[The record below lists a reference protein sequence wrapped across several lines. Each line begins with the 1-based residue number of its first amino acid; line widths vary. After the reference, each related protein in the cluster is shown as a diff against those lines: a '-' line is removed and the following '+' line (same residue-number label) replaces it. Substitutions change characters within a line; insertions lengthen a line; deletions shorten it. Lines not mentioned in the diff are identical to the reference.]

1 LALCVGTTVLIK
13 MGKARYLW
21 VTAVPMLF
29 VGAITLTG
37 SYELFYLFVG
47 KGVSVGGPEQALSLY
62 VDAALVGI
70 VALLAVIVLMDSARQ
85 WYGYLVQGQPYTT
98 SEVLVYSGEGSV
110 AGSRPIVGDG
120 INIPPGR
127 CC

>member
-1 LALCVGTTVLIK
+1 
-13 MGKARYLW
+13 
-21 VTAVPMLF
+21 
-29 VGAITLTG
+29 
-37 SYELFYLFVG
+37 
-47 KGVSVGGPEQALSLY
+47 

-70 VALLAVIVLMDSARQ
+70 VALLAVVVLMDSARQ

-98 SEVLVYSGEGSV
+98 SEVLVYSGEASV

>member
-1 LALCVGTTVLIK
+1 

-37 SYELFYLFVG
+37 SYELFFLFVE
-47 KGVSVGGPEQALSLY
+47 KAASVGGPGQALSLY

-85 WYGYLVQGQPYTT
+85 WYGYLVLGQPYTN
-98 SEVLVYSGEGSV
+98 SEVVEWAGGGASG
-110 AGSRPIVGDG
+110 AGSRPTVHDG
-120 INIPPGR
+120 VQMPTGR